1 MVTTRDRIE
10 IGGNR
15 TKAMDVTKV
24 GIVGLGRWAK
34 VLTRAASKSKTL
46 RIVSAYSRTQEKRDV
61 FAREFGVSA
70 VPDLATMLADPAI
83 EGVILTVPN
92 EQHLPLA
99 LEVAKAGK
107 HVYTEKPI
115 ASTLE
120 EGLAIADLEARYG
133 VTGTGGPNAR
143 LMAGVPPNRAPVA
156 ARGPGRGALLGGQF
170 S

>member
-46 RIVSAYSRTQEKRDV
+46 RIVSAYSRTQEKRDA
-61 FAREFGVSA
+61 FAHEFGIAA
-70 VPDLATMLADPAI
+70 VPDLAPMLAEPAI
-83 EGVILTVPN
+83 AGVILTVPN
-92 EQHLPLA
+92 DQHLPLA
-99 LEVAKAGK
+99 LEVVKVDETAS
-107 HVYTEKPI
+107 TEKPI

-120 EGLAIADLEARYG
+120 E
-133 VTGTGGPNAR
+133 
-143 LMAGVPPNRAPVA
+143 
-156 ARGPGRGALLGGQF
+156 
-170 S
+170 

>member
-1 MVTTRDRIE
+1 
-10 IGGNR
+10 
-15 TKAMDVTKV
+15 MDVTKV
-24 GIVGLGRWAK
+24 GIVGRGVWAK

-61 FAREFGVSA
+61 FARGWGVSA

-107 HVYTEKPI
+107 HVYTEMTI
-115 ASTLE
+115 DSTLE
-120 EGLAIADLEARYG
+120 
-133 VTGTGGPNAR
+133 
-143 LMAGVPPNRAPVA
+143 
-156 ARGPGRGALLGGQF
+156 
-170 S
+170 